1 MHQVY
6 HYIDRERAVRRR
18 SRVGTVSDQ
27 EAIGEA
33 VARTVRA
40 LRAGHGW
47 SLDELA
53 GRAGVSKGVLVGLE
67 QGRGNPNLGTLIRIS
82 DALGVPLTRLVQ
94 VEEQPPIRMFPP
106 DRHVVLWE
114 GERGGTGTLL
124 GGSDPRPS
132 LEMWR
137 WELRPG
143 EVRES
148 DAHVPGTKEIVY
160 VERGAL
166 TLEVDGRSDVVTAGA
181 AAVFVGDR
189 PHAYANRGKDDVHFI
204 MAVLDL

>member
-1 MHQVY
+1 M
-6 HYIDRERAVRRR
+6 
-18 SRVGTVSDQ
+18 SGQ

-94 VEEQPPIRMFPP
+94 VEEEPPVRVFRPE
-106 DRHVVLWE
+106 RHVVLWQ
-114 GERGGTGTLL
+114 GEHGGTGTLL
-124 GGSDPRPS
+124 AGSDPRPS
-132 LEMWR
+132 LELWN
-137 WELRPG
+137 WVLQPG
-143 EVRES
+143 ETRES

-160 VERGAL
+160 VQEGTL
-166 TLEVDGRSDVVTAGA
+166 TLGVDGRTDLVGAGT

-189 PHAYANRGKDDVHFI
+189 PHSYGNAEDDEVRFVL
-204 MAVLDL
+204 AVLDL

>member
-1 MHQVY
+1 M
-6 HYIDRERAVRRR
+6 
-18 SRVGTVSDQ
+18 SDQ

-33 VARTVRA
+33 VARTVRS

-53 GRAGVSKGVLVGLE
+53 SRAGVSKGVLVGLE

-94 VEEQPPIRMFPP
+94 VEEEPAVRLFPP
-106 DRHVVLWE
+106 DRHVVLWH
-114 GERGGTGTLL
+114 GPSGGTGTLL

-137 WELRPG
+137 WVLKPG

-148 DAHVPGTKEIVY
+148 DAHMPGTKEILY
-160 VERGAL
+160 VEEGVL
-166 TLEVDGRSDVVTAGA
+166 TLGVAGHRDTVQA
-181 AAVFVGDR
+181 GTTAVFVGDR
-189 PHAYANRGKDDVHFI
+189 PHSYGNDSDGDVRFTL
-204 MAVLDL
+204 AVLDL

>member
-1 MHQVY
+1 MSRQVG
-6 HYIDRERAVRRR
+6 EQ
-18 SRVGTVSDQ
+18 G
-27 EAIGEA
+27 AIGEA

-94 VEEQPPIRMFPP
+94 VEEEPPMRMFPP
-106 DRHVVLWE
+106 ERHVVLWE
-114 GERGGTGTLL
+114 GEHGGRGTLL
-124 GGSDPRPS
+124 AGSDPRPS
-132 LEMWR
+132 LELWR

-143 EVRES
+143 EARES
-148 DAHVPGTKEIVY
+148 DPHVPGTKEIVY
-160 VERGAL
+160 VEDGVL
-166 TLEVDGRSDVVTAGA
+166 TLGVDGRTDLVEAGA

-189 PHAYANRGKDDVHFI
+189 PHSYANAGDRDVRFVL
-204 MAVLDL
+204 AVLDL

>member
-1 MHQVY
+1 
-6 HYIDRERAVRRR
+6 
-18 SRVGTVSDQ
+18 VSEQ
-27 EAIGEA
+27 GAIGEA

-94 VEEQPPIRMFPP
+94 VEEEPAVRMFPP
-106 DRHVVLWE
+106 ERHVVLWE
-114 GERGGTGTLL
+114 GPHGGTGTLL
-124 GGSDPRPS
+124 AGSDPRPS
-132 LEMWR
+132 LELWR
-137 WELRPG
+137 WTLRPG
-143 EVRES
+143 EKRES
-148 DAHVPGTKEIVY
+148 DAHAPGTKEIVY
-160 VERGAL
+160 VQEGTL
-166 TLEVDGRSDVVTAGA
+166 TLGVGGRTDLVEEGA

-189 PHAYANRGKDDVHFI
+189 PHSYANTGDGDIHFL

>member
-1 MHQVY
+1 M
-6 HYIDRERAVRRR
+6 
-18 SRVGTVSDQ
+18 GDQ

-94 VEEQPPIRMFPP
+94 MEQEPPVRLFPP

-114 GERGGTGTLL
+114 GPDGGKGTLL
-124 GGSDPRPS
+124 AGSDPRPS
-132 LEMWR
+132 LELWR

-143 EVRES
+143 ETRES

-160 VERGAL
+160 VEEGTL
-166 TLEVDGRSDVVTAGA
+166 TLGVDGRTDPIQEGT

-189 PHAYANRGKDDVHFI
+189 PHSYGNTGTRDVRFVL
-204 MAVLDL
+204 AVLDL

>member
-1 MHQVY
+1 MS
-6 HYIDRERAVRRR
+6 E
-18 SRVGTVSDQ
+18 Q

-94 VEEQPPIRMFPP
+94 VEEEPPVRLFPP
-106 DRHVVLWE
+106 ERHVVLWQ
-114 GERGGTGTLL
+114 GEHGGAGTLL
-124 GGSDPRPS
+124 AGSDPRPS
-132 LEMWR
+132 LELWQ

-143 EVRES
+143 ETRES
-148 DAHVPGTKEIVY
+148 DPHVPGTKEIVY
-160 VERGAL
+160 VQQGTL
-166 TLEVDGRSDVVTAGA
+166 TLGVDGRTDLVEEGT

-189 PHAYANRGKDDVHFI
+189 PHSYGNADDREVRFI
-204 MAVLDL
+204 LAVLDL